1 MKGEVTQ
8 LVELKLNADS
18 RSFLKE
24 ITGWTCF
31 LSIIGFIFVGLLV
44 LIAVFASSIY
54 NMAMAQ
60 LSQESPFDVGLF
72 MTEVYLIVALI
83 YFLPI
88 LFLFK
93 FSKRLKSALKSKDDV
108 ELTSALEMLKSHY
121 KFVGVF
127 TIIVLSLYALA
138 IIAGLL
144 GVFA

>member
-8 LVELKLNADS
+8 LTELNLNAHS
-18 RSFLKE
+18 KSFLKE
-24 ITGWTCF
+24 IAGWTYF

-54 NMAMAQ
+54 NNMAQ
-60 LSQESPFDVGLF
+60 FSQELPFNVGLF
-72 MTEVYLIVALI
+72 MTAVYVIVALI
-83 YFLPI
+83 YFFPI

-93 FSKRLKSALKSKDDV
+93 FSKRLKSALKSKEDE
-108 ELTSALEMLKSHY
+108 ELASALEMLKSHY

>member
-8 LVELKLNADS
+8 LTELNLNAHS

-24 ITGWTCF
+24 IAGWTYF
-31 LSIIGFIFVGLLV
+31 LSIIGFIFVGSLV
-44 LIAVFASSIY
+44 LIAVSANSIY
-54 NMAMAQ
+54 NNMAQ
-60 LSQESPFDVGLF
+60 FSQESPFDVGLF
-72 MTEVYLIVALI
+72 MTAVYVIVALI
-83 YFLPI
+83 YFFPI

-93 FSKRLKSALKSKDDV
+93 FSKRLKSALKSKEDE
-108 ELTSALEMLKSHY
+108 ELASALEILKSHY
-121 KFVGVF
+121 KFIGVF

>member
-8 LVELKLNADS
+8 LTELKLNVDS

-24 ITGWTCF
+24 IAGWTYF

-72 MTEVYLIVALI
+72 MTAVYVIVALI
-83 YFLPI
+83 YFFPI

-93 FSKRLKSALKSKDDV
+93 FSIRLKSALKSKEDE

>member
-8 LVELKLNADS
+8 LTELNLNAHS

-24 ITGWTCF
+24 IAGWTYF

-44 LIAVFASSIY
+44 LIAVSANSIY
-54 NMAMAQ
+54 NNMAQ
-60 LSQESPFDVGLF
+60 FSQESPFDVGLF
-72 MTEVYLIVALI
+72 MTAVYVIVSLI
-83 YFLPI
+83 YFFPI

-93 FSKRLKSALKSKDDV
+93 FSKRLKSALKSKEDE
-108 ELTSALEMLKSHY
+108 ELASALEILKSHY
-121 KFVGVF
+121 KFIGVF

>member
-8 LVELKLNADS
+8 LTELNLNAHS
-18 RSFLKE
+18 KSFLKE
-24 ITGWTCF
+24 IAGWTYF

-54 NMAMAQ
+54 NNMAQ
-60 LSQESPFDVGLF
+60 FSQESPFDVSLF
-72 MTEVYLIVALI
+72 MTAVYVIVALI
-83 YFLPI
+83 YFFPI

-93 FSKRLKSALKSKDDV
+93 FSKRLKSALKSKEDE
-108 ELTSALEMLKSHY
+108 ELASALEILKSHY
-121 KFVGVF
+121 KFIGVF

>member
-24 ITGWTCF
+24 ITGWTYF

-72 MTEVYLIVALI
+72 MTAVYLIVALI
-83 YFLPI
+83 YFFPI

-93 FSKRLKSALKSKDDV
+93 FSKRLK
-108 ELTSALEMLKSHY
+108 
-121 KFVGVF
+121 
-127 TIIVLSLYALA
+127 
-138 IIAGLL
+138 
-144 GVFA
+144 

>member
-1 MKGEVTQ
+1 MKGEITQ
-8 LVELKLNADS
+8 LTELKLNADS

-24 ITGWTCF
+24 IAGWTYF
-31 LSIIGFIFVGLLV
+31 LSIIGFIFVFLLV

-54 NMAMAQ
+54 NTAMAQ
-60 LSQESPFDVGLF
+60 LSQESPFDVSLF
-72 MTEVYLIVALI
+72 MTAVYVVVALI
-83 YFLPI
+83 YFFPI

-93 FSKRLKSALKSKDDV
+93 FSKRLKSALKSKEDE
-108 ELTSALEMLKSHY
+108 ELSSALEMLKSHY

-138 IIAGLL
+138 LIAGML

>member
-8 LVELKLNADS
+8 LTELNLNAHS

-24 ITGWTCF
+24 IAGWTYF

-44 LIAVFASSIY
+44 IIAVSANSIY
-54 NMAMAQ
+54 NNMAQ
-60 LSQESPFDVGLF
+60 FSQESPFDVGLF
-72 MTEVYLIVALI
+72 MTAVYVIVALI
-83 YFLPI
+83 YFFPI
-88 LFLFK
+88 LSLFK
-93 FSKRLKSALKSKDDV
+93 FSKRLKSALKSKEDE
-108 ELTSALEMLKSHY
+108 ELASALEILKSHY
-121 KFVGVF
+121 KFIGVF

>member
-8 LVELKLNADS
+8 LTELNLNAHS

-24 ITGWTCF
+24 IAGWTYF
-31 LSIIGFIFVGLLV
+31 LSIIGFIFVGLFL

-54 NMAMAQ
+54 NNMAQ
-60 LSQESPFDVGLF
+60 FSQELPVNVGLF
-72 MTEVYLIVALI
+72 MTAVYVIVALI
-83 YFLPI
+83 YFFPI

-93 FSKRLKSALKSKDDV
+93 FSKRLKSALKSKEDE
-108 ELTSALEMLKSHY
+108 ELASALEMLKSHY

-138 IIAGLL
+138 IISGLL

>member
-8 LVELKLNADS
+8 LTELNLNAHS

-24 ITGWTCF
+24 IAGWTYF
-31 LSIIGFIFVGLLV
+31 LSIIGFIFVGLFV

-54 NMAMAQ
+54 NNMAQ
-60 LSQESPFDVGLF
+60 FSQELPVNVGLF
-72 MTEVYLIVALI
+72 MTAVYVIVALI
-83 YFLPI
+83 YFFPI

-93 FSKRLKSALKSKDDV
+93 FSKRLKSALKSKEDE
-108 ELTSALEMLKSHY
+108 ELASALEMLKSHY

-138 IIAGLL
+138 IISGLL

>member
-8 LVELKLNADS
+8 LTELNLNAHS

-24 ITGWTCF
+24 IAGWTYF

-44 LIAVFASSIY
+44 IIAVSANSIY
-54 NMAMAQ
+54 NNMAQ
-60 LSQESPFDVGLF
+60 FSQESPFDVGLF
-72 MTEVYLIVALI
+72 MTAVYVIVALI
-83 YFLPI
+83 YFFPI

-93 FSKRLKSALKSKDDV
+93 FSKRLKSALKSKEDE
-108 ELTSALEMLKSHY
+108 ELASALEILKSHY
-121 KFVGVF
+121 KFIGVF

>member
-1 MKGEVTQ
+1 MKGDVTQ
-8 LVELKLNADS
+8 LAELKLNADS

-24 ITGWTCF
+24 ITGWTYF

-72 MTEVYLIVALI
+72 MTAVYLIVALI
-83 YFLPI
+83 YFFPI

-93 FSKRLKSALKSKDDV
+93 FSKRLKSALKSKDNV
-108 ELTSALEMLKSHY
+108 ELASALEMLKSHY

>member
-8 LVELKLNADS
+8 LTELNLNAHS
-18 RSFLKE
+18 RFFLKE
-24 ITGWTCF
+24 IAGWTYF
-31 LSIIGFIFVGLLV
+31 LSIIGFIFVGLFV
-44 LIAVFASSIY
+44 LIAVFANSIY
-54 NMAMAQ
+54 NNMAQ
-60 LSQESPFDVGLF
+60 FSKESPFDVGLF
-72 MTEVYLIVALI
+72 MTAVYVIVALI
-83 YFLPI
+83 YFFPI

-93 FSKRLKSALKSKDDV
+93 FSKRLKSALKSKEDE
-108 ELTSALEMLKSHY
+108 ELASALEMLKSHY

>member
-8 LVELKLNADS
+8 LTELNLNAHS

-24 ITGWTCF
+24 IAGWTYF
-31 LSIIGFIFVGLLV
+31 LSIIGFIFVGSLV
-44 LIAVFASSIY
+44 LIAVSANSIY
-54 NMAMAQ
+54 NNMAQ
-60 LSQESPFDVGLF
+60 FSQESPFDVDLF
-72 MTEVYLIVALI
+72 MTAVYVIVALI
-83 YFLPI
+83 YFFPI

-93 FSKRLKSALKSKDDV
+93 FSKRLKSALKSKEDE
-108 ELTSALEMLKSHY
+108 ELASALEILKSHY
-121 KFVGVF
+121 KFIGVF

>member
-8 LVELKLNADS
+8 LTELNLNAHS

-24 ITGWTCF
+24 IAGWTYF

-44 LIAVFASSIY
+44 LIAVSAISIY
-54 NMAMAQ
+54 NNMAKF
-60 LSQESPFDVGLF
+60 SQESPFDVGLF
-72 MTEVYLIVALI
+72 MTAVYVIVALI
-83 YFLPI
+83 YFFPI

-93 FSKRLKSALKSKDDV
+93 FSKRLKSALKSKEDE
-108 ELTSALEMLKSHY
+108 ELASALEILKSHY
-121 KFVGVF
+121 KFIGVF

>member
-8 LVELKLNADS
+8 LTELNLNAHS

-24 ITGWTCF
+24 IAGWTYF
-31 LSIIGFIFVGLLV
+31 LSIIGFIFVGLFV

-54 NMAMAQ
+54 NNMAQ
-60 LSQESPFDVGLF
+60 FSQELPVNVGLF
-72 MTEVYLIVALI
+72 MTAVYVIVALI
-83 YFLPI
+83 YFFPI

-93 FSKRLKSALKSKDDV
+93 FSKRLKSALKSKEDE
-108 ELTSALEMLKSHY
+108 ELASALEMLKSHY

>member
-8 LVELKLNADS
+8 LTELNLNAHS
-18 RSFLKE
+18 KSFLKE
-24 ITGWTCF
+24 IAGWTYF

-44 LIAVFASSIY
+44 LIAVSANSIY
-54 NMAMAQ
+54 NNMAQ
-60 LSQESPFDVGLF
+60 FSQESPFDVGLF
-72 MTEVYLIVALI
+72 MTAVYVIVALI
-83 YFLPI
+83 YFFPI

-93 FSKRLKSALKSKDDV
+93 FSKRLKSALKSKEDE
-108 ELTSALEMLKSHY
+108 ELASALEILKSHY
-121 KFVGVF
+121 KFIGVF

>member
-8 LVELKLNADS
+8 LTELNLNAHS
-18 RSFLKE
+18 KSFLKE
-24 ITGWTCF
+24 ISGWTYF

-44 LIAVFASSIY
+44 LIAVSASSIY
-54 NMAMAQ
+54 NNMAQ
-60 LSQESPFDVGLF
+60 FSQESPFDVSLF
-72 MTEVYLIVALI
+72 MTAVYVIVALI
-83 YFLPI
+83 YFFPI

-93 FSKRLKSALKSKDDV
+93 FSKRLKSALKSKKDE
-108 ELTSALEMLKSHY
+108 ELASALEILKSHY
-121 KFVGVF
+121 KFIGVF

>member
-8 LVELKLNADS
+8 LTELNLNAHS

-24 ITGWTCF
+24 IAGWTYF

-44 LIAVFASSIY
+44 LIAVSANSIY
-54 NMAMAQ
+54 NNMAQ
-60 LSQESPFDVGLF
+60 FSQESPFDVDLF
-72 MTEVYLIVALI
+72 MTAVYVIVALI
-83 YFLPI
+83 YFFPI

-93 FSKRLKSALKSKDDV
+93 FSKRLKSALKSKEDE
-108 ELTSALEMLKSHY
+108 ELASALEILKSHY
-121 KFVGVF
+121 KFIGVF

>member
-8 LVELKLNADS
+8 LTELNLNAHS
-18 RSFLKE
+18 KSFLKE
-24 ITGWTCF
+24 IAGWTYF

-54 NMAMAQ
+54 NNMAQ
-60 LSQESPFDVGLF
+60 FSQESPFDVGLF
-72 MTEVYLIVALI
+72 MTAVYVIVALI
-83 YFLPI
+83 YFFPI

-93 FSKRLKSALKSKDDV
+93 FSKRLKSALKSKEDE
-108 ELTSALEMLKSHY
+108 ELASALEILKSHY
-121 KFVGVF
+121 KFIGVF

>member
-8 LVELKLNADS
+8 LTKLNLNAHS

-24 ITGWTCF
+24 IAGWTYF

-44 LIAVFASSIY
+44 LIAVSANRIY
-54 NMAMAQ
+54 NNMAQ
-60 LSQESPFDVGLF
+60 FSQESPFDVGLF
-72 MTEVYLIVALI
+72 MTAVYVIVALI
-83 YFLPI
+83 YFFPI

-93 FSKRLKSALKSKDDV
+93 FSKRLKSALKSKEDE
-108 ELTSALEMLKSHY
+108 ELASALEILKSHY
-121 KFVGVF
+121 KFIGVF

>member
-8 LVELKLNADS
+8 LTELNLNAHS

-24 ITGWTCF
+24 IAGWTYF

-44 LIAVFASSIY
+44 LIAVSANSIY
-54 NMAMAQ
+54 NNMAQ
-60 LSQESPFDVGLF
+60 FSQESPFDVGLF
-72 MTEVYLIVALI
+72 MTAVYVIVALI
-83 YFLPI
+83 YFFPI

-93 FSKRLKSALKSKDDV
+93 FSKRLKSALKSKEDE
-108 ELTSALEMLKSHY
+108 ELASALEMLKSHY